1 MVDRKVAVDAKRE
14 YTIDWFV
21 VAGLAEAL
29 MKISAADTAA
39 VDGDSFAGV
48 VVVGDDSSAGIVVD
62 VDVGGD
68 RTGAEDA
75 LCTEDDLPST

>member
-39 VDGDSFAGV
+39 VDGDSSAGV
-48 VVVGDDSSAGIVVD
+48 VVD
-62 VDVGGD
+62 VDGDGD

>member
-1 MVDRKVAVDAKRE
+1 
-14 YTIDWFV
+14 
-21 VAGLAEAL
+21 L

-39 VDGDSFAGV
+39 VDGDSSAGAV
-48 VVVGDDSSAGIVVD
+48 VCGDDSSAGIVVD